1 MPDDPAPAET
11 PVSPAVGADDLPD
24 TAVRDGFIFG
34 WRMAELYDH
43 EDLPAPRPAEP
54 EAPVPPHLPGASEMS
69 DYEKARMIIDQ
80 ARAASRSL
88 AATLGVELPTL
99 DAVIATLDR
108 PGHHAD
114 EVRREILTAYLETR
128 DQVAGVAP
136 LAATSCGLGRM
147 LADTALLPRTGR
159 PEVLAE
165 RFDSY
170 RLSNAFRWLEDL
182 STALPRHAAGAVK
195 ASLSAWEGWVQSL
208 PSTADKLDPGCINGV
223 IVRKLRS
230 QGEMWRRLMAG
241 EVTGKTLL
249 RSDDYVAAGERL
261 LRSGRKIAGRF
272 IIRWWPGV
280 LAIAVVTATALW
292 AAVTYA
298 PAGSTRVAAVL
309 VSAAG
314 ALGVSW
320 KTVSATLG
328 KALNQ
333 AEASLWD
340 SEVIVAIGQAATI
353 HPTAKPS
360 TTGLLRGGRRGQRA
374 GSQKS
379 DT

>member
-1 MPDDPAPAET
+1 MPDDPAAAET
-11 PVSPAVGADDLPD
+11 PVSPAAGADDTPD
-24 TAVRDGFIFG
+24 AAVRDGFVFG
-34 WRMAELYDH
+34 WRMAELYDQ
-43 EDLPAPRPAEP
+43 EDLPAPRHAET

-69 DYEKARMIIDQ
+69 DYEKARVIIDQ
-80 ARAASRSL
+80 AQAASRSL
-88 AATLGVELPTL
+88 AATLKIELPTL
-99 DAVIATLDR
+99 DTVIATLDR

-114 EVRREILTAYLETR
+114 EVRREILAAYLQTR

-170 RLSNAFRWLEDL
+170 RLSNAYRWLDDL

-208 PSTADKLDPGCINGV
+208 PRTADKLDAGRLDGAV
-223 IVRKLRS
+223 VRKLRS
-230 QGEMWRRLMAG
+230 QGEMWRRLIAG
-241 EVTGKTLL
+241 AVAGKSLL
-249 RSDDYVAAGERL
+249 KSDDYVAAGERL
-261 LRSGRKIAGRF
+261 LRSGRKVAGRF
-272 IIRWWPGV
+272 VLRWWPGL
-280 LAIAVVTATALW
+280 LAIAAVTAAAFW
-292 AAVTYA
+292 AAITYA

-333 AEASLWD
+333 AEASLWE
-340 SEVIVAIGQAATI
+340 SEVVVAIGQAATI
-353 HPTAKPS
+353 HPAAKPGTS
-360 TTGLLRGGRRGQRA
+360 RSGA
-374 GSQKS
+374 
-379 DT
+379 D

>member
-1 MPDDPAPAET
+1 MPDEPAAAET
-11 PVSPAVGADDLPD
+11 AVSQPAGPDDTPD
-24 TAVRDGFIFG
+24 AAVSDAFTFG

-43 EDLPAPRPAEP
+43 EDLPAPRQTEP
-54 EAPVPPHLPGASEMS
+54 HAPVPPHLPGASEMS
-69 DYEKARMIIDQ
+69 DYEKARLIIDQ

-88 AATLGVELPTL
+88 AETLGVELPSL
-99 DAVIATLDR
+99 DPVIATLDR

-114 EVRREILTAYLETR
+114 EVRREILAAYVGTR
-128 DQVAGVAP
+128 DQIAGVAP
-136 LAATSCGLGRM
+136 SAGMSCGLGRM

-159 PEVLAE
+159 PEVLTE

-170 RLSNAFRWLEDL
+170 RVSNAYRWLDDL

-208 PSTADKLDPGCINGV
+208 PRTADKVDPGRLDGAV
-223 IVRKLRS
+223 VRKLRA
-230 QGEMWRRLMAG
+230 QGEIWRRLMAG
-241 EVTGKTLL
+241 EVAGKTLL

-272 IIRWWPGV
+272 IIRWWPGL
-280 LAIAVVTATALW
+280 LAIAVVTAAALW

-353 HPTAKPS
+353 HPTAKP
-360 TTGLLRGGRRGQRA
+360 TTTRSGI
-374 GSQKS
+374 
-379 DT
+379 D